1 MLSLNN
7 SLLFLAQIGLSL
19 VPVFLFLTVLVYLD
33 SYKLVHMKS
42 ILVAIGFG
50 CLAAGV
56 SWYIYGSV
64 VSRGTTFRYEYTRYG
79 APLLE
84 EILKASYLFYLIRAR
99 KVGFMVDGAI
109 QGFALGAGFAL
120 IENVY
125 YLGSLNETNFLVWII
140 RGFGTAI
147 MHGGAT
153 AIVGVVTKNLVDV
166 RNSRSVMMVLPGLA
180 AAIVIH
186 SIFNHVIPVSALGPV
201 TTTAVTL
208 IAVPTLMLAVF
219 TRSER
224 ATRGWLGVGFDNDAE
239 LLTMITTGG
248 ISATPIGR
256 YLDSIQSK
264 FPAEAVVDMLCYL
277 RLHLELAIQAKGIL
291 LMRGSGFNV
300 DRDPNVQAKF
310 DEMMYLQKSIGKTG
324 LLALSPFLRT
334 SNRDLWQ
341 MHMLKS

>member
-1 MLSLNN
+1 MNN
-7 SLLFLAQIGLSL
+7 PLLFLAQVGLSL

-42 ILVAIGFG
+42 ILISIGFG
-50 CLAAGV
+50 CLAAGA
-56 SWYIYGSV
+56 SWCIYTTV
-64 VSRGTTFRYEYTRYG
+64 VSRTTMDGYVYSRYG
-79 APLLE
+79 TPLLE
-84 EILKASYLFYLIRAR
+84 ETMKASYLFYLIRAR
-99 KVGFMVDGAI
+99 RVGFMVDAAI
-109 QGFALGAGFAL
+109 LGFAIGAGFAL
-120 IENVY
+120 VENVY
-125 YLGSLNETNFLVWII
+125 YLESLNETSLLVWII

-153 AIVGVVTKNLVDV
+153 AIVGVVSKNSVDV
-166 RNSRSVMMVLPGLA
+166 RNSTSVFMVLPGLA

-186 SIFNHVIPVSALGPV
+186 SLFNHLVPVSALGP
-201 TTTAVTL
+201 TNTTAMTL
-208 IAVPTLMLAVF
+208 IAVPSLMLAIF

-224 ATRGWLGVGFDNDAE
+224 ATRNWLGVGFDNDAE

-264 FPAEAVVDMLCYL
+264 FPSEVVVDMLCYL
-277 RLHLELAIQAKGIL
+277 RLYLELAIQAKGIL
-291 LMRGSGFNV
+291 LMRESGFTINP
-300 DRDPNVQAKF
+300 DPNVQTNF

-324 LLALSPFLRT
+324 LLALSPFLRA